1 MEGVSGVK
9 HCESRLDGFS
19 ASGEVSTT
27 SAGGRC
33 IGDADVRRSGVSD
46 VSLCVSGMTLVLGDE
61 GVGGTTAIV
70 GTGKGGRGRDGRRRI
85 RGAGFGVGGRGR
97 IGFVRVWCEQQASS
111 SSRLSAMG
119 ERVGRPVRSLSA
131 VLMIIDGLAQGFA
144 PVHGDPDALP
154 TMSNNSEDEPQRVT
168 RKTRKGENKMP

>member
-1 MEGVSGVK
+1 MSGVK

-70 GTGKGGRGRDGRRRI
+70 GTGKGGRGRDGSRRI
-85 RGAGFGVGGRGR
+85 RGAGFGTGGRGR
-97 IGFVRVWCEQQASS
+97 IGLVWCEQQASS

-119 ERVGRPVRSLSA
+119 ERVGRTVRS
-131 VLMIIDGLAQGFA
+131 
-144 PVHGDPDALP
+144 
-154 TMSNNSEDEPQRVT
+154 
-168 RKTRKGENKMP
+168 